1 MAWLSRKH
9 SGDPSPSRAAQ
20 GKGQARRTS
29 EDRDARL
36 LRLRARHRLIGA
48 LALVLA
54 VSVVLPMLLDG
65 EPDAP
70 PPVPDVLQVIPPVP
84 STLTDAGQPAQTA
97 PAQATPARESSL
109 PAVEPVPLQ
118 PPPTVAT
125 PPAAV
130 SGSSGPSA
138 SGSSVNRDRAST
150 PSARSDAR
158 PPAPPSNNR
167 NNRRQDVRTDDGVL
181 ALSLL
186 EGSNSPQTQA
196 AQGQVALQVLALS
209 SDAEAQKQREQLA
222 AAGVGNVY
230 VQTASVNGKPT
241 YRLRVGPFPTRQA
254 AQAAQASLRTLGW
267 ADSFIV
273 DQ

>member
-1 MAWLSRKH
+1 MAWLSRKN

-20 GKGQARRTS
+20 GKGQARRTP

-84 STLTDAGQPAQTA
+84 SALTEAGQTV

-130 SGSSGPSA
+130 SGSSASA
-138 SGSSVNRDRAST
+138 SSVNRDRAGT
-150 PSARSDAR
+150 PPARSDAR
-158 PPAPPSNNR
+158 PTAPPSNNR

-186 EGSNSPQTQA
+186 EGSAPQTQP

-209 SDAEAQKQREQLA
+209 SDAEAQKQREQLV